1 MSDDTNTATVSFEA
15 VTPPTNDAQAA
26 LQEQQQQP
34 TPEPS
39 SEPPSATG
47 EADKQ
52 AEEKKKQGNRTR
64 EYIQR
69 INGEN
74 NELRRRLEA
83 LERQQQP
90 VPTRSS
96 HTPQAGQEGA
106 PGLEDYAYNWNEWAD
121 ARFSHLFQQWQQE
134 QQQAETVRQQ
144 HSAQARYEARAAEFM
159 NAHPDFYETVGS
171 MDLSLLS
178 PAVQAAVIQHEK
190 GPEIAYHLATQDD
203 ALWSLASVRED
214 LLPAA
219 VERLAARMATPQ
231 THTPLTSG
239 PSPGKPISNAPP
251 PPPSVSG
258 RSPAEIPSEKLTDD
272 DWYRRDV
279 DKRRKR

>member
-1 MSDDTNTATVSFEA
+1 MSDDTNTATVSLEA

-26 LQEQQQQP
+26 LQEQQQHP
-34 TPEPS
+34 TPDPTG
-39 SEPPSATG
+39 EPPSDTG

-74 NELRRRLEA
+74 SELRRRLEA
-83 LERQQQP
+83 LERQQQSGS
-90 VPTRSS
+90 TRSS
-96 HTPQAGQEGA
+96 HTPQTGQEGA
-106 PGLEDYAYNWNEWAD
+106 PGLEDYAYNWNEWVD

-144 HSAQARYEARAAEFM
+144 HSAQTRYEARAAEFV

-219 VERLAARMATPQ
+219 
-231 THTPLTSG
+231 
-239 PSPGKPISNAPP
+239 
-251 PPPSVSG
+251 
-258 RSPAEIPSEKLTDD
+258 
-272 DWYRRDV
+272 
-279 DKRRKR
+279 

>member
-106 PGLEDYAYNWNEWAD
+106 PGLEDYAYNWNEGRTRVLAICSSSGSRNSSRPKPS
-121 ARFSHLFQQWQQE
+121 ASS
-134 QQQAETVRQQ
+134 TVPRRVMKHVPQ
-144 HSAQARYEARAAEFM
+144 
-159 NAHPDFYETVGS
+159 
-171 MDLSLLS
+171 SL
-178 PAVQAAVIQHEK
+178 
-190 GPEIAYHLATQDD
+190 
-203 ALWSLASVRED
+203 
-214 LLPAA
+214 
-219 VERLAARMATPQ
+219 
-231 THTPLTSG
+231 
-239 PSPGKPISNAPP
+239 
-251 PPPSVSG
+251 
-258 RSPAEIPSEKLTDD
+258 
-272 DWYRRDV
+272 
-279 DKRRKR
+279 